1 MKGAP
6 CVNGAQAGCP
16 AKRHPCASEIT
27 AEMTKAATIE
37 SPAERPRAPEIT
49 AEVTA
54 AATPMATAAPAPA
67 SRERV
72 GRCES
77 SDHRDSCKGQARDLR
92 L

>member
-1 MKGAP
+1 MKGGP

-27 AEMTKAATIE
+27 AEMTAATIE

-49 AEVTA
+49 AEMT
-54 AATPMATAAPAPA
+54 AATPMATTAPAAAA

-77 SDHRDSCKGQARDLR
+77 SNHRDSCKGEAGDLR